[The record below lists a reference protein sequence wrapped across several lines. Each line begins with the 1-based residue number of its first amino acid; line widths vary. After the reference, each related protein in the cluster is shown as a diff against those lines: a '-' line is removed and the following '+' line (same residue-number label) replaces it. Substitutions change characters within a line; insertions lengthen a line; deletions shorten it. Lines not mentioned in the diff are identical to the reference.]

1 MKSIGIVISEFDD
14 TFQEDEA
21 VKVENQASAS
31 DNQDVSKSSI
41 SHALENDNKEENKSE
56 INVSTPENKKS
67 INLPEGV
74 SKVRILKMT

>member
-1 MKSIGIVISEFDD
+1 MKSIGIDISEFDD
-14 TFQEDEA
+14 TFKEDEA

-41 SHALENDNKEENKSE
+41 PNALENDNKEENKSE

>member
-1 MKSIGIVISEFDD
+1 MKSIGIDISEFDD
-14 TFQEDEA
+14 TFKEDEA

-41 SHALENDNKEENKSE
+41 PHALENDIKEENKSE
-56 INVSTPENKKS
+56 INASTPKNKKS